1 MESDIKS
8 LLAVSGLADRVKG
21 MIIAA
26 MLPHV
31 AKQANIERGISR
43 RTYRMVLADLHTDR
57 NAADSEAFI
66 AFKKLDAKQPNGKRN
81 PNSIVIAD
89 DKVVTMADVRR
100 KHQER
105 SDKAKAAAAKRKAER

>member
-1 MESDIKS
+1 M
-8 LLAVSGLADRVKG
+8 
-21 MIIAA
+21 
-26 MLPHV
+26 
-31 AKQANIERGISR
+31 
-43 RTYRMVLADLHTDR
+43 
-57 NAADSEAFI
+57 
-66 AFKKLDAKQPNGKRN
+66 DAKQPNGKRN